1 MTKLNDEQYEAVN
14 HKDGPLLIL
23 AGAGSGKTKV
33 ITERIAKLIRLGIE
47 PYNILAVTFTNK
59 AAAEM
64 RSRTIEAIGK
74 RPRNLTVSTFHSF
87 CMRVLKTDIEKLGY
101 KKNFT
106 LYTTNDVHVLLRNIL
121 RELRVKSL
129 NYDEKL
135 FAWYIDR
142 WKNKF
147 IEPNEIIPTDDTM
160 AIAQKVYS
168 SYQEY
173 LKSYNSVDF
182 NDLINLTVKIY
193 IEHPDVL
200 ERYQN
205 RFKYIMIDE
214 YQDTN
219 HAQYKLTSLLAS
231 KYKNIVVVGDDD
243 QSIYAFRGA
252 DVSNILSFESDYH
265 DAKIITLNKNY
276 RSTKYILDTA
286 NAVIKNNTGRR
297 DKTLTSVIG
306 EGTPPIIVPNES
318 DTEEATF
325 VTEDIMQK
333 SIMKNI
339 EYGEFAILFRTN
351 AQSRIFEQTLRRNN
365 IPYAVVDVFQFY
377 ERKEIKDILA
387 YLNLFINSE
396 DEVSILRVLNVP
408 RRGVGAS
415 SINKINEYSRENGLS
430 LYETLYNTNTIGNI
444 PELAKKGISEF
455 VEIIEKYKFIFQSDK
470 DDIILPK
477 IYENIN
483 NFIDEIMY
491 LNEIMNTSDSKEK
504 YSFKIDNVNSL
515 LDDIASYE
523 KSTKRATL
531 KGYLDKIML
540 MSIQEQKEEKDNKN
554 KVTLLSVHSSKGLEF
569 SYVYLVGMDD
579 DTFPHYRSRE
589 DSEIEEE
596 RRLCYV
602 AITRAK
608 REITITY
615 PLKKMR
621 LGKIIE
627 CTPSRFLEE
636 MSDVLPEIA
645 KEVDEEAG
653 LDYYK
658 MIKSK
663 IQEDD
668 SL

>member
-1 MTKLNDEQYEAVN
+1 
-14 HKDGPLLIL
+14 
-23 AGAGSGKTKV
+23 
-33 ITERIAKLIRLGIE
+33 
-47 PYNILAVTFTNK
+47 
-59 AAAEM
+59 M
-64 RSRTIEAIGK
+64 RNRTIEAIGK

-147 IEPNEIIPTDDTM
+147 IEPNEIVPTDDTM
-160 AIAQKVYS
+160 TIAQKVYS
-168 SYQEY
+168 SYKEY

-430 LYETLYNTNTIGNI
+430 LYEALYNTNTIGNI

-455 VEIIEKYKFIFQSDK
+455 VDVIEKYKFIFQSDK

-608 REITITY
+608 KELTITY

-636 MSDVLPEIA
+636 MSGVLPEA
-645 KEVDEEAG
+645 PKEVDEEAG

-658 MIKSK
+658 MIKNK